1 MLNLIDNFLNSYTM
15 YRVVLYGLIIEAAA
29 TILFGFFG
37 ILPYPGINLLISA
50 VLLIAVCFL
59 TNKLLAKI
67 FKASTNYE
75 SFAITALILFL
86 ILTPAISFSD
96 IIPLIFG
103 AILAM
108 TSKYIL
114 AINKKHIFNP
124 AAAAVLILGF
134 FGSGASWWVA
144 NPPLLPI
151 TVIVGLLIVRKI
163 RRFSLLFSFLTF
175 SITAIF
181 ASAFL
186 LNRPIVNISDALF
199 LSWPIIFFSTVMLTE
214 PLTTPPTKKLQII
227 YGAVAGILFG
237 SQFKLGPIIST
248 PEFALILGNVF
259 SFIISPKQRLFLKL
273 KEKTKLAPQIYHFGL
288 IPDQKFNFQAGQYLE
303 WTLSHQNP
311 DSRGNRRFFTIAS
324 SPTEE
329 NIQLGVRISDNCSS
343 FKKALLTLGKDTI
356 ISASQLAGDFTLP
369 KNKTE
374 KLVFIAC
381 GIGITPFRSMV
392 KFLMD
397 TKDLRDIVLLY
408 TVSTP
413 QDFVYEELFD
423 QAGKI
428 IGLKTIYVAGRIDD
442 EDIKKVPDFQNRK
455 FYLSG
460 SPGAVNAY
468 KILLSQLSVKKTNI
482 KTDYFPGY

>member
-1 MLNLIDNFLNSYTM
+1 MLNLIDNFLNSYTI
-15 YRVVLYGLIIEAAA
+15 YRVVLYGLIIEATA

-50 VLLIAVCFL
+50 VLLIAVCYL

-67 FKASTNYE
+67 FKALTNYE

-86 ILTPAISFSD
+86 ILIPANSFSN
-96 IIPLIFG
+96 IFPLIFG

-108 TSKYIL
+108 ASKYIL

-124 AAAAVLILGF
+124 AAVAALILGF
-134 FGSGASWWVA
+134 FSNGASWWVA
-144 NPPLLPI
+144 NPPLSPI
-151 TVIVGLLIVRKI
+151 TIIVGLLIVRKI
-163 RRFSLLFSFLTF
+163 HRFSLLFSFSAF

-186 LNRPIVNISDALF
+186 SNRPIVNIADTLL
-199 LSWPIIFFSTVMLTE
+199 LSWPIVFFSTIMLTE

-227 YGAVAGILFG
+227 YGALTGILFG
-237 SQFKLGPIIST
+237 SQFQIGPIFST
-248 PEFALILGNVF
+248 PELALVLGNIYSYWV
-259 SFIISPKQRLFLKL
+259 SPRYKLYLKL
-273 KEKTKLAPQIYHFGL
+273 KQKMKLSPQIYHFEFT
-288 IPDQKFNFQAGQYLE
+288 PDQKFNFQAGQYLE
-303 WTLSHQNP
+303 WTLPHQNP
-311 DSRGNRRFFTIAS
+311 DSRGNRRFFTTAS

-329 NIQLGVRISDNCSS
+329 NILLGVRIIDNSSS
-343 FKKALLTLGKDTI
+343 FKKALLALGKDTI
-356 ISASQLAGDFTLP
+356 ISCSQLAGEFTLP
-369 KNKTE
+369 KNKEE
-374 KLVFIAC
+374 KLVFVAG

-397 TKDLRDIVLLY
+397 TKDRRDIVLFY
-408 TVSTP
+408 AASTP
-413 QDFVYEELFD
+413 QDFVYKELFD
-423 QAGKI
+423 QAGKT
-428 IGLKTIYVAGRIDD
+428 IGLKTIYAVGRIDKD
-442 EDIKKVPDFQNRK
+442 AIKKVPDFENRK

-460 SPGAVNAY
+460 PQGAVNAY